1 MKKILMKIDRV
12 VSFKMNTNI
21 LYLHGFN
28 SSPLSEK
35 AKLTRQYFTKN
46 FPDINLYCPQ
56 IVSNPKAA
64 IVQLEQLIEQC
75 STLPC
80 QWYFIGS
87 SLGGYF
93 ATYLAEKYQRPAA
106 VINPA
111 VKPYHLLVDYLGEQ
125 TNPYTEEVY
134 QVSTD
139 FIADLKSL
147 EQLTLLKNNYL
158 LMVQTGDEVLDYQQ
172 AINFYQ
178 NADIIKQ
185 QGGDHSFV
193 GFEKMLPNIT
203 KFFNLNSF

>member
-1 MKKILMKIDRV
+1 
-12 VSFKMNTNI
+12 MNKNI

-35 AKLTRQYFTKN
+35 AKLTRQYLTEH

-64 IVQLEQLIEQC
+64 IAQLEQLIEEH
-75 STLPC
+75 STLAC

-87 SLGGYF
+87 SLGGYL

-111 VKPYHLLVDYLGEQ
+111 VKPYYLLVDYLGEQ
-125 TNPYTEEVY
+125 TNPYTQEVY

-147 EQLTLLKNNYL
+147 EQVTLLKNNYL

-203 KFFNLNSF
+203 KFFNLNTF

>member
-1 MKKILMKIDRV
+1 MIPFTMI
-12 VSFKMNTNI
+12 NNI

-35 AKLTRQYFTKN
+35 AKLTQQYVTEHFPEIN
-46 FPDINLYCPQ
+46 FYCPQ
-56 IVSNPKAA
+56 IISNPKAA
-64 IVQLEQLIEQC
+64 IIQLEQLIEQH
-75 STLPC
+75 STPSC

-125 TNPYTEEVY
+125 TNPYTQEVY
-134 QVSTD
+134 QVTTD
-139 FIADLKSL
+139 FIVDLKSL
-147 EQLTLLKNNYL
+147 EQQTLLKNNYL